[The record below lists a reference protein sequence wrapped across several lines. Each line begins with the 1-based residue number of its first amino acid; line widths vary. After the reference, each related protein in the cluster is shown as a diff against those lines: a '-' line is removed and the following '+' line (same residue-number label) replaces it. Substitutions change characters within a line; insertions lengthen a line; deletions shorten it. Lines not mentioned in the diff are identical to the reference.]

1 LFALYISPVFHILE
15 NSLKNLKIPIS
26 ILSFVDN
33 GLFIAQS
40 KYFTVSNSHLFYSY
54 NIISSILDKFDLVLE
69 HEKMEVFH
77 FSRAQET
84 FNPSPLDLSMI
95 SGPVLKPK
103 DTWRYLG
110 FIFNRKL
117 SFHQHINFYANK
129 AISTIKYMKS
139 LATPYKALFL
149 NRNDFFIEV
158 VSSLLHYMG
167 FNYGS
172 TRKHHYHIHLEYST
186 TYNEELP
193 FEFLACFVL
202 LLLLVLKPL
211 QGFFPLI
218 FIFVNVVV
226 ELN

>member
-1 LFALYISPVFHILE
+1 LSALYISPVFHILE

-40 KYFTVSNSHLFYSY
+40 KSFTVSNSHLFYSY

-77 FSRAQET
+77 FSRAQGT
-84 FNPSPLDLSMI
+84 FNPPSLDLSMI
-95 SGPVLKPK
+95 SSPTLNFK

-129 AISTIKYMKS
+129 AISTIKYMKI
-139 LATPYKALFL
+139 FG
-149 NRNDFFIEV
+149 N
-158 VSSLLHYMG
+158 
-167 FNYGS
+167 S
-172 TRKHHYHIHLEYST
+172 T
-186 TYNEELP
+186 
-193 FEFLACFVL
+193 
-202 LLLLVLKPL
+202 
-211 QGFFPLI
+211 
-218 FIFVNVVV
+218 
-226 ELN
+226 